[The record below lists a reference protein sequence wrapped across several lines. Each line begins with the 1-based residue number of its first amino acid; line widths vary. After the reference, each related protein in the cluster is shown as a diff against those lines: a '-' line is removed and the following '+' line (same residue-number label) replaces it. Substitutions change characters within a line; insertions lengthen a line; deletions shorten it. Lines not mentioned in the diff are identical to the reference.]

1 MLAHRLRYWSN
12 IKTEL
17 PLVFVFSGTSP
28 DIEDHEVIKIPEA
41 SNKRQPSDFTPANT
55 STIWVLQKTVGY
67 TILRVDYIHFQ
78 TGI

>member
-1 MLAHRLRYWSN
+1 MEMTFISANNRHGTNFVLMLAHRLRYWSN

-17 PLVFVFSGTSP
+17 ALVFVFSGTSP

-55 STIWVLQKTVGY
+55 STI
-67 TILRVDYIHFQ
+67 
-78 TGI
+78 